1 MLPGRSFLRLRRR
14 LRSGQIAAAAET
26 ALAIE
31 HLAAELGVHEPCLFP
46 WARDAVTAHL
56 AAGHDG
62 DAERLARWL
71 ETQGATLD
79 CPWSAAMGWA
89 ARAALRELAGDVPGA
104 ISAHE
109 EGLRILERVRLPLER
124 SRSLGD
130 LGALLRR
137 SGRTVPA
144 REALATAV
152 RLAEEAGA
160 AGVAARSLEELRL
173 AGGRRRPERPV
184 HDRLTA
190 AELRVAR
197 LAAQGATN
205 AEISR
210 RLFLSVKTVDTHLQH
225 VYGKLG
231 INSRRALIPLARR
244 LEEEAETV
252 AGGS

>member
-1 MLPGRSFLRLRRR
+1 
-14 LRSGQIAAAAET
+14 
-26 ALAIE
+26 
-31 HLAAELGVHEPCLFP
+31 
-46 WARDAVTAHL
+46 
-56 AAGHDG
+56 
-62 DAERLARWL
+62 
-71 ETQGATLD
+71 
-79 CPWSAAMGWA
+79 MGWA

-173 AGGRRRPERPV
+173 AGGRRRPERPA